1 MRYDVWV
8 KSELG
13 KRIAS
18 ARHEAGTT
26 LAKIGEALGLTEAA
40 VRAYESGRV
49 VPDALQLAIIAQETD
64 KPITYFYDEPSPPA
78 SAHLGDL
85 TITGPAS
92 AVQSLIATHQVAN
105 IDSDSPTPTSRHRG
119 IEALLASLELRAT
132 LAITPGEER
141 ELRRVSAASSK
152 EFETVDDAIAL
163 LRLLRQL

>member
-1 MRYDVWV
+1 MGLMTT
-8 KSELG
+8 LG
-13 KRIAS
+13 RRIGA
-18 ARHEAGTT
+18 ARHEAGLTQVD
-26 LAKIGEALGLTEAA
+26 LGKAVGVSGAA
-40 VRAYESGRV
+40 VQHWEGDRATPPLGRLRQV
-49 VPDALQLAIIAQETD
+49 AEATA
-64 KPITYFYDEPSPPA
+64 KPLGYFTGDEPPPA